1 MPIIEARK
9 VVKTFRGRLV
19 LNELDLSVTQG
30 ETLVIIGRSGCG
42 KSVLLKHMIGILK
55 PDKGEILVDGVDVA
69 ALSPKKLNQL
79 RMRFWMVFQGSA
91 LFDSMTVGEN
101 VGFSLIEHTSLSSRA
116 IQERVE
122 ESLELVG
129 LKGIQELKPSE
140 LSGGMKKRVALARAI
155 CVRPEIV
162 LYDEPTTGLDPIM
175 ADAIN
180 DLIIELHDKLKIT
193 SIAVTHDMVS
203 AYKIGTRIAM
213 MYQGSIVQIGK
224 PDEIKN
230 TANQPFKSL
239 TRGRHRKV
247 GRSSSGRISVRHKG
261 GGVKRLWRE

>member
-1 MPIIEARK
+1 M
-9 VVKTFRGRLV
+9 

-42 KSVLLKHMIGILK
+42 KSVLLKHMIGILR
-55 PDKGEILVDGVDVA
+55 PDKGEITVDGVDVA

-79 RMRFWMVFQGSA
+79 RMRFGMVFQGSA

-101 VGFSLIEHTSLSSRA
+101 VGFSLIEHTSLSQRA
-116 IQERVE
+116 IQERGE

-129 LKGIQELKPSE
+129 LRGIQELKPSE

-155 CVRPEIV
+155 CIRPEIV

-193 SIAVTHDMVS
+193 SIAVTHDMTSV
-203 AYKIGTRIAM
+203 YKIATRIAM
-213 MYQGSIVQIGK
+213 LYNGKIVQIGS
-224 PDEIKN
+224 PEEIKN
-230 TANQPFKSL
+230 TTDPVVRQFITGSAAGPMTDVAFKSL
-239 TRGRHRKV
+239 EQ
-247 GRSSSGRISVRHKG
+247 IQG
-261 GGVKRLWRE
+261 GHPS